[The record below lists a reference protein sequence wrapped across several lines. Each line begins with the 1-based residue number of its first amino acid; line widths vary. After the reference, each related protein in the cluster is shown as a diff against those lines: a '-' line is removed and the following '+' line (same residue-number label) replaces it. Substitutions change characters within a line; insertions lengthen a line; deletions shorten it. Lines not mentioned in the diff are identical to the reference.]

1 VLRAIVTGVSV
12 CVILQVLMMKAAGY
26 VYDCCVDARA
36 APPLWYAMLS
46 SPLGAIAGLLPGFIA
61 GWLHPRQGIAAGFI
75 TGLIGNAIYS
85 AVFLTMWAT
94 VIEGGTLVV
103 VEMIL
108 RLLFLATSWAFGNA
122 AAGGTAQLLRS
133 NMRLQPIA
141 RDDARSG

>member
-1 VLRAIVTGVSV
+1 VFKAVVAGVSV
-12 CVILQVLMMKAAGY
+12 CLILQVLMMKAAGY
-26 VYDCCVDARA
+26 IYECCVDAQS

-46 SPLGAIAGLLPGFIA
+46 SPLGSLASLLPGFVA

-75 TGLIGNAIYS
+75 TGLLGNAIYS

-94 VIEGGTLVV
+94 VIEGGAFGVL
-103 VEMIL
+103 EMTL

-141 RDDARSG
+141 RDDARAG